1 MSLTHECARKL
12 TSESSNIII
21 AGVSVTKT
29 SDRLVDARLK
39 KIFGETLFSV
49 EREVRGCPS
58 LHSQKINK

>member
-29 SDRLVDARLK
+29 SDRLVDATR
-39 KIFGETLFSV
+39 
-49 EREVRGCPS
+49 S
-58 LHSQKINK
+58 LSKEL